1 MEEVELILEA
11 TNEQMSGA
19 LEHLQREL
27 AKITTGKASPAMLES
42 IKVEYYGTSTLLS
55 QIANLGTADARTITI
70 QPWERTMLA
79 PIERAIFEANLGFT
93 PQNDG
98 QLIRIFVPPLTQ
110 ERRIDFVKRAKG
122 FGEEAKVSIRNAR
135 REAME
140 GIKKAVKDGYPEDIA
155 KRNEQEVQDLTN
167 TFTTKVDKVLEVKEK
182 EIMTV

>member
-1 MEEVELILEA
+1 
-11 TNEQMSGA
+11 
-19 LEHLQREL
+19 
-27 AKITTGKASPAMLES
+27 
-42 IKVEYYGTSTLLS
+42 
-55 QIANLGTADARTITI
+55 
-70 QPWERTMLA
+70 MLA